1 MPQAGGRRPV
11 FEHMTEIPAASGAMH
26 FRPRDEQLPIG
37 SGADGGV
44 GDGQPSRV
52 GHSTFRMS
60 EEARETVNDPRLKL
74 VHRFFAG
81 TGATYDVM
89 VNLAT
94 LGIDRRWKRRIVE
107 RLPPHPSVVL
117 DLACGTGISTLAV
130 ADRYPRCRVVGVE
143 LREEYLERA
152 RRKVRQSGR
161 TNVEFVLSRAEDY
174 DSSESFDC
182 VTSSYLAKYADLKRL
197 TRNTYRML
205 KPGGLVL
212 MHDFTYPPKPSLV
225 LIWRLYFWTLQH
237 LGSRLFPSWRE
248 IYYGLPKLIE
258 ETRWVPELTAAL
270 EENGFMDIRL
280 EYLTA
285 YGSAIVTA
293 RKESLPEPPPAHQ
306 SHPQQNHAQA
316 DAL

>member
-1 MPQAGGRRPV
+1 MRSEIKEPV
-11 FEHMTEIPAASGAMH
+11 T
-26 FRPRDEQLPIG
+26 
-37 SGADGGV
+37 
-44 GDGQPSRV
+44 
-52 GHSTFRMS
+52 
-60 EEARETVNDPRLKL
+60 DPRLEL

-89 VNLAT
+89 VTLAT

-107 RLPPHPSVVL
+107 LLPSHPSAVL

-130 ADRYPRCRVVGVE
+130 ADRYPSCRVVGVE

-174 DSSESFDC
+174 DSAEPFDC
-182 VTSSYLAKYADLKRL
+182 VMSSYLAKYADLKRL
-197 TRNTYRML
+197 TCNTSRML

-225 LIWRLYFWTLQH
+225 RLWRLYFWTLQH

-258 ETRWVPELTAAL
+258 ETQWVPELTAAL
-270 EENGFMDIRL
+270 KENGFLDSRV

-285 YGSAIVTA
+285 YGAAIVTA
-293 RKESLPEPPPAHQ
+293 RKARLPEPPPARQ